1 MASKLTLSAIVPLPK
16 SPELLVADAQRILEE
31 LGLPTPQRDATYGF
45 KRDVAYI
52 DDLMEKDRSHD
63 WLALLARTQP
73 AVLRFW
79 YRESPVPLIPKGT
92 GGLSVT
98 PDDPSVTTP
107 GMVLLETDSSGR
119 LLRLEAVPPDFEE
132 TPTRNVETDWSRLF
146 AAAGLNEAEL
156 EPAEPLWFPENFAD
170 ERAAWEGRYPDAPEV
185 PIRIEAASFLGRPI
199 SFRVVEPWNEPALPR
214 AAVGPWLQPSEAI
227 SSVYARYLHTGL
239 YFLLFVTLVLLAWRN
254 LRLDR
259 GDRRVAFRLGLV
271 FFFLQLVRWLFGA
284 HHIPNLQECEIFL
297 GGLSVAFYYFG
308 IAWLFYIAVEPYAR
322 RLWPGTMISWRRLFH
337 GRFRDPSVG
346 RDLLMGTVFG
356 TLHTLVFYL
365 QRLVPSWLGAVPSR
379 PDLPLNP
386 TKLFVLSGVDSSL
399 SSLFAVAVNTMT
411 TISWVITGLILLRFV
426 FRSTKVVG
434 TMLVALMI
442 LVWGS
447 GFPEPSEVVIV
458 SYALLWVFFFF
469 RFGWIAVMVGLFWW
483 NLNMSYPLGVDV
495 ASSYFH
501 PTVLVA
507 FVMLAIASYGFKVSL
522 AGRPAFGDLLVEE
535 SKLAI

>member
-1 MASKLTLSAIVPLPK
+1 MASKSTLSAIVPLPK

-146 AAAGLNEAEL
+146 AAAGLNEAEF

-170 ERAAWEGRYPDAPEV
+170 ERDAWEGRYPDAPEV

-284 HHIPNLQECEIFL
+284 HHIPNLQEFEIFL

-322 RLWPGTMISWRRLFH
+322 RLWPGTMISWIRLFH
-337 GRFRDPSVG
+337 GRFRDPRVG

-399 SSLFAVAVNTMT
+399 SSLFAVAV
-411 TISWVITGLILLRFV
+411 
-426 FRSTKVVG
+426 K
-434 TMLVALMI
+434 
-442 LVWGS
+442 
-447 GFPEPSEVVIV
+447 
-458 SYALLWVFFFF
+458 YH
-469 RFGWIAVMVGLFWW
+469 
-483 NLNMSYPLGVDV
+483 DD
-495 ASSYFH
+495 
-501 PTVLVA
+501 
-507 FVMLAIASYGFKVSL
+507 
-522 AGRPAFGDLLVEE
+522 DLLGDHGSHSAPFRLLQHE
-535 SKLAI
+535 SGGYNARCSHDPRLGLGLSRAE